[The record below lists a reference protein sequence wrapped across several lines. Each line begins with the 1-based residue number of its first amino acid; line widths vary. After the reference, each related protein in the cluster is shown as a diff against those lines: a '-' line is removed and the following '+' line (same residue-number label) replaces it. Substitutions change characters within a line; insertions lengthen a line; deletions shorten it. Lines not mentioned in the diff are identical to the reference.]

1 MKITVDA
8 IVAAAWEVAFEEG
21 QRAVR
26 KREETAIPGVPEEV
40 GTERAAQILRC
51 SKDTVLRYK
60 DAGLLEY
67 RNIAPPG
74 SSRPVFAF
82 PLQSVINLRTTYERD
97 EPVAQL
103 PKEPQRRRV
112 RDQRRYKHLR
122 IDA

>member
-1 MKITVDA
+1 MEA
-8 IVAAAWEVAFEEG
+8 IGQAIWEVAFEEG
-21 QRAVR
+21 KRASR
-26 KREETAIPGVPEEV
+26 ARREEATIPDVPEEV
-40 GTERAAQILRC
+40 GTERAAEILRC

-60 DAGLLEY
+60 DTGLLEY

-82 PLQSVINLRTTYERD
+82 SLESVITLRTSYERD
-97 EPVAQL
+97 EPVARL

-112 RDQRRYKHLR
+112 TDERKYKHLR